1 MWAVSFSIAIGSYT
15 VLAASILGH
24 MVLIAAA
31 AITVATFTVATKR
44 PKMFLR
50 GAGRR
55 ADGEHDWVLGLFL
68 GLILFY
74 SINPED
80 NENLE
85 NIKNTG
91 TFVGLTGIGVAVAG
105 ILLFLINRNPQP
117 INENYDTK

>member
-1 MWAVSFSIAIGSYT
+1 MRAGIPWMIIGGS
-15 VLAASILGH
+15 
-24 MVLIAAA
+24 
-31 AITVATFTVATKR
+31 
-44 PKMFLR
+44 MFI
-50 GAGRR
+50 
-55 ADGEHDWVLGLFL
+55 L

-80 NENLE
+80 NLNLE

-117 INENYDTK
+117 INENYDTQ

>member
-1 MWAVSFSIAIGSYT
+1 
-15 VLAASILGH
+15 
-24 MVLIAAA
+24 
-31 AITVATFTVATKR
+31 
-44 PKMFLR
+44 MFI
-50 GAGRR
+50 
-55 ADGEHDWVLGLFL
+55 L

-85 NIKNTG
+85 NIRNTG

>member
-1 MWAVSFSIAIGSYT
+1 MRTGIPWMIIGGS
-15 VLAASILGH
+15 
-24 MVLIAAA
+24 
-31 AITVATFTVATKR
+31 
-44 PKMFLR
+44 MFI
-50 GAGRR
+50 
-55 ADGEHDWVLGLFL
+55 L

-80 NENLE
+80 NLNLE

-117 INENYDTK
+117 INENYDTQ

>member
-1 MWAVSFSIAIGSYT
+1 MTIGVT
-15 VLAASILGH
+15 
-24 MVLIAAA
+24 
-31 AITVATFTVATKR
+31 
-44 PKMFLR
+44 MFI
-50 GAGRR
+50 
-55 ADGEHDWVLGLFL
+55 L